1 MVGKQDMIKDKVD
14 VCLLLE
20 GSYPYVAGG
29 VSNWTH
35 EMIASND
42 HLSFH
47 VVSIMPRDEKPTMRY
62 NLPKNVR
69 GHTTIHLQ
77 QIDEGITLPPAEA
90 DKIFNALRNP
100 LVHMT
105 TEKSSLHDFRRI
117 MEAVAPYEGKIGSK
131 VMLDSESAWNLMIS
145 MYETS
150 FPQTSLLN
158 YFWSWRSILGGLYSL
173 MVADLPQA
181 SCYHAL
187 STGYAGL
194 LGACARIKTGKPLIL
209 TEHGIYTNER
219 RIEIAS
225 ANWLEEGDS
234 QAMTIDRTRLNLR
247 DLWSGTF
254 ANYSRICY
262 QACDH
267 IITLFS
273 GNQIAQIA
281 DGADPARMSVIPNGI
296 NLEQYA
302 SITKKQHANPT
313 VAMIGRVVPIKDVKN
328 FLRAMSALNQSIPDL
343 KVLIMGPTDEDI
355 DYFEE
360 CKSIVEYFVLQNV
373 VTFTGRVDVKNYL
386 PEIDVLVSSSISE
399 AQPLAILE
407 AGAAGIPTVAT
418 DVGACREILLGK
430 PDEEPALGAGGIV
443 VSPSNP
449 QALAQG
455 VYALLTN
462 TEFYAK
468 CSDAMRKRV
477 ATYYN
482 KESQLTAYKNL
493 YAACRKKG

>member
-1 MVGKQDMIKDKVD
+1 MIRDKVD
-14 VCLLLE
+14 VCLIVE

-29 VSNWTH
+29 VSSWAH
-35 EMIASND
+35 EMIESND

-47 VVSIMPRDEKPTMRY
+47 VVSIIPRDEIPTMRY

-77 QIDEGITLPPAEA
+77 QLDMGRDLPATEA
-90 DKIFNALRNP
+90 DKIFTAIRNP

-105 TEKSSLHDFRRI
+105 TDKSSLHDFRRL
-117 MEAVAPYEGKIGSK
+117 MEAVAPYEGTIGRK
-131 VMLDSESAWNLMIS
+131 VMLDSESAWSLMLS

-173 MVADLPQA
+173 MTAELPQA

-194 LGACARIKTGKPLIL
+194 LGACAKIRTGKPLIL

-219 RIEIAS
+219 RIEIAA
-225 ANWLEEGDS
+225 ANWLQETDS
-234 QAMTIDRTRLNLR
+234 HAMTIDRTRLNLR
-247 DLWSGTF
+247 DLWSTTF
-254 ANYSRICY
+254 TNYSRICY

-281 DGADPARMSVIPNGI
+281 DGADAARMRVIPNGI
-296 NLEQYA
+296 NLTQYA
-302 SITKKQHANPT
+302 SIAKKQHASPT

-343 KVLIMGPTDEDI
+343 KVLIMGPMDEDP

-360 CKSIVEYFVLQNV
+360 CKSIVEYFVLQNI
-373 VTFTGRVDVKNYL
+373 VTFTGRVDVRNYL

-399 AQPLAILE
+399 AQPLVILE
-407 AGAAGIPTVAT
+407 AGACGIPTVAT
-418 DVGACREILLGK
+418 DVGACREMILGK
-430 PDEEPALGAGGIV
+430 PDEDPALGTGGVV

-455 VYALLTN
+455 VYTLLTN
-462 TEFYAK
+462 TEFYNK
-468 CSDAMRKRV
+468 CSDTMRKRV

-482 KESQLTAYKNL
+482 KQDQLTAYKNL
-493 YAACRKKG
+493 YASCRKKG